1 MKEYREMTSQEL
13 KALQEKLRQQYREVQ
28 ARGLN
33 LNMARGKPDAD
44 QLALSD
50 AMWTICR
57 CLYPHGGRGRHGLP
71 QLWSAR
77 LEAGKPAA

>member
-13 KALQEKLRQQYREVQ
+13 KALQEELRQQYREVQ

-33 LNMARGKPDAD
+33 LNMARGKLNVD

-50 AMWTICR
+50 AM
-57 CLYPHGGRGRHGLP
+57 
-71 QLWSAR
+71 
-77 LEAGKPAA
+77 

>member
-13 KALQEKLRQQYREVQ
+13 KALQEELRQQYREVQ

-50 AMWTICR
+50 AMWTIADASTPMVGEDGMEIGRASCR
-57 CLYPHGGRGRHGLP
+57 ERVCLYV
-71 QLWSAR
+71 
-77 LEAGKPAA
+77 